1 MTTPALSVAGGRVM
15 ISFHRSI
22 QFKILGVAIGL
33 LAAMVAAMIF
43 ASQSTARVNRQLATF
58 TEAMLPFA
66 LAAKDMRAAMLTEQW
81 AILHREPGL
90 CGAPFAGRSKA
101 IQQQL
106 AAMEAIRGHGEAI
119 ATLEVNRA
127 KFIELK
133 PLVAE
138 IGERHGQLI
147 GDIARLC
154 ASDGED
160 ARIAAALARDRV
172 SEIEHHIDGLSDD
185 IAAFSRQSVDMVQ
198 ANEQRALYANRLLV
212 GIAALVG
219 VYLAWLVARGLTRPI
234 ERLRQGALAVQSGDL
249 EREVP
254 VTTTDEIGDVT
265 RAFNAMIGE
274 LRLKEQ
280 IKATFGRY
288 IDPRIVSTLISADA
302 QRSMAGQRQSVTIFF
317 SDLVGFTPIADRLT
331 PDGLVTLMNA
341 YFTAMSEAIR
351 AEHGIIDKYIGD
363 AVMAFWT
370 APFVTDDNQSEA
382 ACRAALAQFDRL
394 AEFRRQLPDLMR
406 LRQDLP
412 PIDIRIGLSSG
423 EAVVGSIGSDAARN
437 FTVMGDVVNAGSRL
451 ESANKFYGTHILI
464 DQAVRDQA
472 GAAIAVRMVDC
483 VVLKGRSE
491 ASPIFELRGLGGDGP
506 ADELVERYDT
516 AFAAYAAGDW
526 ATARSGFDA
535 CLAIAPTDGPAR
547 LLAARTAMLAAD
559 PPQGWSGV
567 WKMET
572 K

>member
-1 MTTPALSVAGGRVM
+1 M

-22 QFKILGVAIGL
+22 QFKILGVAVGL
-33 LAAMVAAMIF
+33 LAAMAAAMIF
-43 ASQSTARVNRQLATF
+43 ASRSTERVNHQLAAF
-58 TEAMLPFA
+58 TEALLPFA
-66 LAAKDMRAAMLTEQW
+66 LTTKDLRAAMLTEQW
-81 AILHREPGL
+81 AILHRDPGL
-90 CGAPFAGRSKA
+90 CSSAFVDRSKA
-101 IQQQL
+101 IQLQL
-106 AAMEAIRGHGEAI
+106 TDLETHRRRGEEIAI
-119 ATLEVNRA
+119 LDLNRN
-127 KFIELK
+127 KFIELR
-133 PLVAE
+133 PMVAE
-138 IGERHGQLI
+138 IGERHGQLVA
-147 GDIARLC
+147 DVHRLC
-154 ASDGED
+154 AAGDSEAG
-160 ARIAAALARDRV
+160 RIAAALARDRTI
-172 SEIEHHIDGLSDD
+172 EIGNHVDALSDD
-185 IAAFSRQSVDMVQ
+185 IAAFSRKSVAAVQ

-219 VYLAWLVARGLTRPI
+219 CYLAWLIARGLTRPI
-234 ERLRQGALAVQSGDL
+234 ERLRQGALAVQSGNLD
-249 EREVP
+249 REVP

-274 LRLKEQ
+274 LRLKEE

-288 IDPRIVSTLISADA
+288 IDPRIVSTLISPDA
-302 QRSMAGQRQSVTIFF
+302 QRSMAGQRQAVTIFF

-370 APFVTDDNQSEA
+370 APFVTEGNQAEA

-406 LRQDLP
+406 LRHDLP

-451 ESANKFYGTHILI
+451 ESANKYYGTRILI
-464 DQAVRDQA
+464 DQAVRAQA
-472 GAAIAVRMVDC
+472 GDAIAVRMVDC
-483 VVLKGRSE
+483 VILKGRSDPSE
-491 ASPIFELRGLGGDGP
+491 IYELRAMGDGS
-506 ADELVERYDT
+506 DDLVQRYD
-516 AFAAYAAGDW
+516 AAYAAYAAGEW
-526 ATARSGFDA
+526 SAALRGFEN
-535 CLAIAPTDGPAR
+535 CLALDPADGPAR
-547 LLAARTAMLAAD
+547 ALLARIDRLAAD
-559 PPQGWSGV
+559 PPADWAGV
-567 WKMET
+567 WRMES

>member
-1 MTTPALSVAGGRVM
+1 MM

-33 LAAMVAAMIF
+33 LVAMVAAMIF
-43 ASQSTARVNRQLATF
+43 ATQSTARVNRQLATF

-66 LAAKDMRAAMLTEQW
+66 LTAKDMRAAMLGEQW
-81 AILHREPGL
+81 AILHRQPGL
-90 CGAPFAGRSKA
+90 CGAAFAARSKS

-106 AAMEAIRGHGEAI
+106 ATMETFRRHGETI
-119 ATLEVNRA
+119 AVLEINRS
-127 KFIELK
+127 KFVELR

-147 GDIARLC
+147 ADVGRLC
-154 ASDGED
+154 AAGDTEEG
-160 ARIAAALARDRV
+160 RIAAALARDRAI
-172 SEIEHHIDGLSDD
+172 EIEHHVDDLSDD

-219 VYLAWLVARGLTRPI
+219 LYLAWLIARGLTRPI
-234 ERLRQGALAVQSGDL
+234 ERLRQGALAVQSGNL

-254 VTTTDEIGDVT
+254 VTTSDEIGEVT

-274 LRLKEQ
+274 LRLKEE

-302 QRSMAGQRQSVTIFF
+302 QRSMAGQRQLVTIFF

-351 AEHGIIDKYIGD
+351 AENGIIDKYIGD

-370 APFVTDDNQSEA
+370 APFIAEGNQAEA

-406 LRQDLP
+406 LRHDLP

-451 ESANKFYGTHILI
+451 ESANKFYGTRILI

-472 GAAIAVRMVDC
+472 GASIAVRMVDC
-483 VVLKGRSE
+483 VILKGRSE
-491 ASPIFELRGLGGDGP
+491 ASPIFELRGLGGEG
-506 ADELVERYDT
+506 AQDELVERYDA
-516 AFAAYAAGDW
+516 AFAAYREGDW
-526 ATARSGFDA
+526 ATAQSGFDA
-535 CLAIAPTDGPAR
+535 CLAIAPADGPAR
-547 LLAARTAMLAAD
+547 LLAARTAMLAAE
-559 PPQGWSGV
+559 PPQVWSGV